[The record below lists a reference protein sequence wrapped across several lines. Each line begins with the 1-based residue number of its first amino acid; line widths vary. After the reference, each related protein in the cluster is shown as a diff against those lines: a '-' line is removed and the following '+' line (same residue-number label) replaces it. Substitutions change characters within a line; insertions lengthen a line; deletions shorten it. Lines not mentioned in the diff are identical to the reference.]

1 MVPRAY
7 QKNLAGYAP
16 DFIQLRMPNICVI
29 VISTRWTSLL
39 TIILDITHFRVF
51 SMFFS

>member
-16 DFIQLRMPNICVI
+16 NFIQLRMPDICVI
-29 VISTRWTSLL
+29 VISTQWTSLL

-51 SMFFS
+51 SQFFS